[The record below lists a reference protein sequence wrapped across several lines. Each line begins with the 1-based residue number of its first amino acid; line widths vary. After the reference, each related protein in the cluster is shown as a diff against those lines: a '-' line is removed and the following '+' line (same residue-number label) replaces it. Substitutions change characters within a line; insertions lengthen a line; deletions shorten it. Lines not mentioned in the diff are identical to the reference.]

1 MTQRDDMGRVLG
13 VGFRVGNS
21 YTPVADSCQCRAKPI
36 QYCKVKKSNKFL
48 KKEKKKNWVSN
59 SAVSEVGLIRRN
71 CFLDMFCSCV
81 VKLPSQEQSSLTI
94 SSCLLL
100 KSHVGLKILCPTLVK
115 WSTQISH
122 TRKMFQ
128 ANGIILLLLQR
139 YVSYYF
145 LSYLLTVIY

>member
-1 MTQRDDMGRVLG
+1 M
-13 VGFRVGNS
+13 
-21 YTPVADSCQCRAKPI
+21 
-36 QYCKVKKSNKFL
+36 
-48 KKEKKKNWVSN
+48 SN
-59 SAVSEVGLIRRN
+59 SAVSEVDLIRRN

-94 SSCLLL
+94 SSFLLL

-122 TRKMFQ
+122 IRKMFQ

-145 LSYLLTVIY
+145 FILSLNSYLLKMQIIFVTEDFVYHNPRIQNTAVYFFNKLSVLVSCSMG